1 MKKALVQEPP
11 STTATP
17 SATEL
22 PSTETPTGTAG
33 TQQAHGEGPGS
44 RLPGLALTLALA
56 ALATAVGRLLPVLG
70 GPVTAV
76 VLGVLVAAVRKPGPR
91 LRRGITGANK
101 PVLQAGVALLGAQLS
116 LTQVLHVGGGSL
128 PIMLGSL
135 GACLTAAHFLGRR
148 LGVESN
154 LRTLVGAGTGICGAS
169 AIAAVTPVIGAAS
182 AEVAYAISTIFL
194 FNIAAVLVFP
204 VLGHLLGMDPHA
216 FGLFAGTAVN
226 DMSSVVAVATAYGPS
241 AIDDAVVVKLTRT
254 LMIIPICLGLALWAR
269 RRARAADAAA
279 DAAADSPRVS
289 AFRLVP
295 WFLVVFLLAA
305 AANSAGLVP
314 AGVQPGLK
322 ELSVLLITVALC
334 AVGLSTDVAALRR
347 TGPRPLLLGA
357 CLWVVVSVTSLTLQ
371 YGVGAL

>member
-1 MKKALVQEPP
+1 MKEALVQEPP

-22 PSTETPTGTAG
+22 PSTEQTPTGIAG
-33 TQQAHGEGPGS
+33 TRQADGEGPGS

-91 LRRGITGANK
+91 LRRGVTGANK

-116 LTQVLHVGGGSL
+116 LTQVFHVGGGSL

-148 LGVESN
+148 LGVETN

-204 VLGHLLGMDPHA
+204 VVGHLLGMDPHA

-254 LMIIPICLGLALWAR
+254 LMIIPICLGLAVWAR
-269 RRARAADAAA
+269 RRARAAGPTAA
-279 DAAADSPRVS
+279 SPRVS

-357 CLWVVVSVTSLTLQ
+357 CLWVVVSVTSLSLQ

>member
-1 MKKALVQEPP
+1 M
-11 STTATP
+11 
-17 SATEL
+17 
-22 PSTETPTGTAG
+22 
-33 TQQAHGEGPGS
+33 
-44 RLPGLALTLALA
+44 PGLALTLALA

-279 DAAADSPRVS
+279 DSPRVS